1 MPRWCLSLALALVTQ
16 RAAAEDMSKF
26 FATFKDC
33 GTCVESGY
41 GWCPVRRKCGGFANK
56 ECGLGEAYVAEGA
69 PRKAAPQRARKPS
82 SGGTRQP
89 AGNDMSAIFAKFRDC
104 SSCVS
109 AGYGWCTIQRKCGGF
124 ANKECGIGPR
134 YVSAEPAPRNG
145 LWEPKHKRKAAEEA
159 ATADVPAAPPSPPAS
174 LLYAGPA
181 SPPPAANV
189 ASVSVETM
197 GATVSVGSEGNGTG
211 GVRAGADELRS
222 LSHESLVQRV
232 LELQAAVAA
241 SGASSSP

>member
-1 MPRWCLSLALALVTQ
+1 
-16 RAAAEDMSKF
+16 MSKF

-104 SSCVS
+104 SSCVG

-159 ATADVPAAPPSPPAS
+159 ATADVPAAPRRLRRASSMPGPPRRRRLRTSRRSRSRRWGRRCRWEAR
-174 LLYAGPA
+174 ATA
-181 SPPPAANV
+181 PAA
-189 ASVSVETM
+189 SVLAPTSCARSRT
-197 GATVSVGSEGNGTG
+197 SRSCRGSSSS
-211 GVRAGADELRS
+211 RR
-222 LSHESLVQRV
+222 RWR
-232 LELQAAVAA
+232 QAAHPRRRERGRCGRTRRRPVR
-241 SGASSSP
+241 GG